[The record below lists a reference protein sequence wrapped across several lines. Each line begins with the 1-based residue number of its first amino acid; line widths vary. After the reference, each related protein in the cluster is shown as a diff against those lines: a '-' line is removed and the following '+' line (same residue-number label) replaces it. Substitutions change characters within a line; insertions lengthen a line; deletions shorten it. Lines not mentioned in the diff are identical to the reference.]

1 MNILFV
7 VVVVVIVLWKY
18 SEEFSIF
25 SSTCNSRLEKVVE
38 KKLKHEMKTAMNKVL
53 CVCVWG
59 GWAEYVLR
67 REGDTLMAALP
78 EMPDKTTE
86 AK

>member
-7 VVVVVIVLWKY
+7 VVVIVLWQY
-18 SEEFSIF
+18 SEEFSFF

-53 CVCVWG
+53 CVCVG
-59 GWAEYVLR
+59 GWAAYVLR
-67 REGDTLMAALP
+67 GDTLMAALS